1 MKTIQEAVAERGLT
15 MDTAKA
21 SLAPKPAETQVA
33 ISADAVVPEPVVSDV
48 TPNSVETNNDDDIV
62 SRVLSHKEE
71 PKVEAPK
78 PEGDP
83 DFFNYADIEKI
94 TDPVAKEYAQKA
106 YKSMERGVQKKF
118 QEAAEMRKQLEQQ
131 LTESGRWT
139 PEKVQSLLSNQEFI
153 NASQTVMQQAN
164 PTGGELSD
172 DEWSALSQSEKA
184 EFKSMQSKILQME
197 NQNRQMQMKQELEQQ
212 ISSLGTKY
220 ASFNKDKVL
229 SLLSD
234 VNAGKFNA
242 TLEHIHKVVDYE
254 DAIRRAY
261 RMGKE
266 DRQLDVQEKV
276 NVSTPVDS
284 GTVAKTP
291 TEVVRQEGE
300 SAKEF
305 LKRRMLARFA
315 ESQSGKK

>member
-21 SLAPKPAETQVA
+21 SLAPKSEPTETVPV
-33 ISADAVVPEPVVSDV
+33 SAPVSEV

-71 PKVEAPK
+71 SKAEAPK
-78 PEGDP
+78 IEGDT

-94 TDPVAKEYAQKA
+94 TDPVAKEYALKA

-131 LTESGRWT
+131 LNEIGRWT

-153 NASQTVMQQAN
+153 NASQAVMQQAN

-172 DEWSALSQSEKA
+172 DEWSALSASEKA
-184 EFKSMQSKILQME
+184 EFKSMQAKILQME
-197 NQNRQMQMKQELEQQ
+197 NQNKQMQMKTELESQ
-212 ISSLGTKY
+212 INSLSQKY

-266 DRQLDVQEKV
+266 DRKLDVQEKV
-276 NVSTPVDS
+276 NVSTPIDS
-284 GTVAKTP
+284 GTVAKTS
-291 TEVVRQEGE
+291 TESVRREGE
-300 SAKEF
+300 SAKQF
-305 LKRRMLARFA
+305 LMRRMSERFA
-315 ESQSGKK
+315 ESQTGKK

>member
-15 MDTAKA
+15 MDTAKD
-21 SLAPKPAETQVA
+21 SLAPKPAEEVVA
-33 ISADAVVPEPVVSDV
+33 PVSEV
-48 TPNSVETNNDDDIV
+48 TMNSVSTDTDDDIV

-71 PKVEAPK
+71 VAPTPKVE
-78 PEGDP
+78 EGEGH
-83 DFFNYADIEKI
+83 FNYAEIEKI
-94 TDPVAKEYAQKA
+94 TDPEAKKYAESA
-106 YKSMERGVQKKF
+106 YKSFEKGYQKKF
-118 QEAAEMRKQLEQQ
+118 QELANERKQLEQQ
-131 LTESGRWT
+131 MSESGKWT

-197 NQNRQMQMKQELEQQ
+197 NQNKQMQMKTELESQ
-212 ISSLGTKY
+212 INSLSGKY

-254 DAIRRAY
+254 DAIKRAY

-266 DRQLDVQEKV
+266 DRKIDVEEKV
-276 NVSTPVDS
+276 NVSTPIDS
-284 GTVAKTP
+284 GTVAKTS
-291 TEVVRQEGE
+291 TEVVRREGE
-300 SAKEF
+300 SAKQF
-305 LKRRMLARFA
+305 LMRRMSERFA